1 MTVSGTTVSG
11 TTVSRTPLQVAFRKC
26 EELISSFAAVPNP
39 GLYDGRRLF
48 AIWVRQFPIPAG
60 VSTSFVYPGGLPCL
74 VVQPE
79 GVTPTRTILHI
90 HGGAFAS
97 GNGSDFLAMGAAIA
111 LAAQARVVLAEYR
124 LAPEHPYPAG
134 PEDCLSI
141 YRGLLALGVDP
152 ETLSISGDSAG
163 ATLVLSTIIR
173 ARDAGFPLPAAAALL
188 SPWVDLSMSC
198 ETYVTIKDPTAT
210 RESLQPYLAA
220 YLQGRDP
227 ADPAVSPFFADLND
241 LPPVLI
247 QVGSAEVFVGEATG
261 LATKLKSAGVTTTLE
276 IAQDMPHIWHL
287 FASFLPEARQA
298 IERIA
303 TFFTQHARHG

>member
-1 MTVSGTTVSG
+1 LTNSAETRVQM
-11 TTVSRTPLQVAFRKC
+11 AFRKC
-26 EELISSFAAVPNP
+26 EELISSFAAVQNP

-48 AIWVRQFPIPAG
+48 AIWVRQFPIPLG
-60 VSTSFVYPGGLPCL
+60 VSTSFVYPAGLPCM

-79 GVTPTRTILHI
+79 GATPTRTILHI

-97 GNGSDFLAMGAAIA
+97 GNGSDFLAMGATIA

-134 PEDCLSI
+134 PDDCVSI
-141 YRGLLALGVDP
+141 YRGLLDLGVDP
-152 ETLSISGDSAG
+152 ASLSVSGDSAG
-163 ATLVLSTIIR
+163 ATLVLSTLIR
-173 ARDAGFPLPAAAALL
+173 ARDAGLPLPCAAALL
-188 SPWVDLSMSC
+188 SPWIDLSMSC

-220 YLQGRDP
+220 YLQRRDP
-227 ADPAVSPFFADLND
+227 ADPAVSPFFADLKG
-241 LPPVLI
+241 LPPTLI
-247 QVGSAEVFVGEATG
+247 QVGSAEVFVGEATE
-261 LATKLKSAGVTTTLE
+261 LAAKLTSVGVATTLDV
-276 IAQDMPHIWHL
+276 APGMPHIWHL

-303 TFFTQHARHG
+303 QFFSQHARQG

>member
-1 MTVSGTTVSG
+1 MTAPE
-11 TTVSRTPLQVAFRKC
+11 TPLQTAFRKC
-26 EELISSFAAVPNP
+26 EELISSFAAVQNP
-39 GLYDGRRLF
+39 GLHDGRRLF
-48 AIWVRQFPIPAG
+48 AIWVRQFPIPPG

-74 VVQPE
+74 VVEPE
-79 GVTPTRTILHI
+79 GARPLRTILHI

-134 PEDCLSI
+134 PDDCFSI
-141 YRGLLALGVDP
+141 YRGLLALDVDP
-152 ETLSISGDSAG
+152 ASLSISGDSAG

-173 ARDAGFPLPAAAALL
+173 ARDAGLPIPAAAALL
-188 SPWVDLSMSC
+188 SPWIDLSMSS
-198 ETYVTIKDPTAT
+198 ETYVTVNDPTAT

-220 YLQGRDP
+220 YLRGRDP
-227 ADPAVSPFFADLND
+227 VDPAVSPFFADLKG
-241 LPPVLI
+241 LPPVLV
-247 QVGSAEVFVGEATG
+247 QAGSAEVFVGEATE
-261 LATKLKSAGVTTTLE
+261 LAAKLKSAGVATTLDV
-276 IAQDMPHIWHL
+276 APGMPHIWHL

-303 TFFTQHARHG
+303 RFFSQHERQG